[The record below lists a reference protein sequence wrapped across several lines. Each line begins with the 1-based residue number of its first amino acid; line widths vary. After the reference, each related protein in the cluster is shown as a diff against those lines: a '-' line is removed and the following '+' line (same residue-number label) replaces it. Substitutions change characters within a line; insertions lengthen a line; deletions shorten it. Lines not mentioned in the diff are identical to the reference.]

1 MRVALVCPYAWD
13 RVGGVQSHIRSLASV
28 LSDKGHEVQILA
40 PASLGRDEPHEEG
53 VRIVG
58 GALGIPVNGS
68 VASLSFGPSAAA
80 RVRREIDSFGPDVL
94 HLHEPLIPSLAFLVL
109 ASSETPAVG
118 TFHASSE
125 GSVGYLAFK
134 PILELAAKRLAV
146 RTAVSEPARE
156 LVSRYFP
163 GDYMLTPNGV
173 QVERFASAAPA
184 PPGEGRWVLFL
195 SRLEKRKGLEVL
207 IKAMARL
214 TDLEDVRLAVAGTGP
229 EENYCRRLAERLGV
243 EIAWMGRVGEADLPG
258 LYAGVDAY
266 CAPALGGESFG
277 IVLIEAMAA
286 GAPVVCSAL
295 DGFTAVAG
303 PAAALALPGDA
314 AGLAARLREVLADPT
329 RRQRMSAASRQQAA
343 LFDWPRLV
351 ATVEELYE
359 AASRATILT

>member
-13 RVGGVQSHIRSLASV
+13 RVGGVQSHIRSLATV
-28 LSDKGHEVQILA
+28 LRERDHDVQILA
-40 PASLGRDEPHEEG
+40 PASLGREEPAEQG
-53 VRIVG
+53 VTIVG

-68 VASLSFGPSAAA
+68 VAALSFGPSAAT
-80 RVRREIDSFGPDVL
+80 RVKREVDSFRPDIL
-94 HLHEPLIPSLAFLVL
+94 HLHEPLIPSLSFLIL
-109 ASSETPAVG
+109 ASSETPAIG

-134 PILELAAKRLAV
+134 PILELAAKRLTI
-146 RTAVSEPARE
+146 RTAVSAPARE

-163 GDYMLTPNGV
+163 GDYVVTPNGV
-173 QVERFASAAPA
+173 EVERFEDAIPA

-214 TDLEDVRLAVAGTGP
+214 TDLSDVRLAVAGSGP
-229 EENYCRRLAERLGV
+229 EEGYCRRLAERLGV
-243 EIAWMGRVGEADLPG
+243 EVTWLGRVEEDDLPG

-277 IVLIEAMAA
+277 IVLVEAMAA

-295 DGFTAVAG
+295 HGFTAVAG
-303 PAAALALPGDA
+303 PAAALAMPGDPA
-314 AGLAARLREVLADPT
+314 ALAARLREVLTDPA
-329 RRQRMSAASRQQAA
+329 RSKRMSEASRQQAS
-343 LFDWPRLV
+343 LFDWRRLV

-359 AASRATILT
+359 AASRATVTA